1 MAHTALDRRAPYHT
15 MEVPLFMNRILIVE
29 DETTISRLIEMSLS
43 RAGYDCTVAN
53 DGLTAANCIEN
64 NGYDLALL
72 DIMLPGLDGYAL
84 LDYLRPMGTPV
95 IFITAKGSVKDRVQG
110 LRLGADDYLVKP
122 FEIEELLARVETV
135 LRRCHRTDDAIV
147 VGDVMVDTR
156 SRVVRRAGEVVPLT
170 AKEYALLLLFLQN
183 RNIALFRETIYERV
197 WENDYMGD
205 SRTVD
210 LHVQRLRR
218 KLGWQ
223 DRITAV
229 YKVGY
234 RLEVR
239 E

>member
-1 MAHTALDRRAPYHT
+1 MIK
-15 MEVPLFMNRILIVE
+15 ILIVE
-29 DETTISRLIEMSLS
+29 DEKPINDLIVMNLS
-43 RAGYDCTVAN
+43 EAGYECTSAL
-53 DGLTAANCIEN
+53 DGLAAADILERESF
-64 NGYDLALL
+64 DLVLL
-72 DIMLPGLDGYAL
+72 DIMLPGADGYEL
-84 LDYLRPMGTPV
+84 LDFIKPMGIPV
-95 IFITAKGSVKDRVQG
+95 IFITARGSMADKVRG

-122 FEIEELLARVETV
+122 FEIVELLARVEAV
-135 LRRCHRTDDAIV
+135 LRRA
-147 VGDVMVDTR
+147 GKGSDVIEIGGLSIDTR
-156 SRVVRRAGEVVPLT
+156 SLTVSRGSKPIALT
-170 AKEYALLLLFLQN
+170 AKEFDLLLLFVQN